1 MTIEKN
7 KQNLAIISAGD
18 SLERTIDM
26 NDMHNLLRILGQQLE
41 ISVTES
47 NMDYEM
53 IYYACLHLIEH
64 RDKIDVSEDGDK
76 ENSNCVSSTQL
87 LQALQFHDRATQRIL
102 HVQNTLLNLA
112 DRFKDESMSS
122 ITVDLANE
130 ITKVQSFFSSKQ
142 AQAMCDAVM
151 LDSPIK
157 IDISEHDTKNSPDID
172 FF

>member
-1 MTIEKN
+1 MI
-7 KQNLAIISAGD
+7 D
-18 SLERTIDM
+18 SNRPTEIKLQCVDTQGRTVDMKDM
-26 NDMHNLLRILGQQLE
+26 NNLLRILGQQLE

-47 NMDYEM
+47 NSDYEM

-64 RDKIDVSEDGDK
+64 RDKIDVSEDGVS
-76 ENSNCVSSTQL
+76 ENSNCVPSTEL

-102 HVQNTLLNLA
+102 HVQDSIQNLA
-112 DRFKDESMSS
+112 DRFKENSMSTIS
-122 ITVDLANE
+122 VDLANE

-157 IDISEHDTKNSPDID
+157 VDISEHDTKDSPDID

>member
-1 MTIEKN
+1 MANNEDKKVINTEAPG
-7 KQNLAIISAGD
+7 LGRAM
-18 SLERTIDM
+18 DM
-26 NDMHNLLRILGQQLE
+26 QDMHNLLRILGQQLA

-47 NMDYEM
+47 SIDYEM
-53 IYYACLHLIEH
+53 IYGACLHH
-64 RDKIDVSEDGDK
+64 IDCESGGEVAGDNK
-76 ENSNCVSSTQL
+76 VSSSDL

-102 HVQNTLLNLA
+102 HVQDTLSNLA
-112 DRFKDESMSS
+112 DRFKDDSMSS

-151 LDSPIK
+151 LDSPIQV
-157 IDISEHDTKNSPDID
+157 DISEHDANDSPDID